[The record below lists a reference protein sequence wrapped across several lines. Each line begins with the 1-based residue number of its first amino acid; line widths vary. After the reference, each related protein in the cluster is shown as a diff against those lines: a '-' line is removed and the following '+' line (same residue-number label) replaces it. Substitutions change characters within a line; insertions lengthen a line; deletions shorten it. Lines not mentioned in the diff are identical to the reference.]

1 MSDPRPQEQAPAPWV
16 TTAGSAQGGASIAV
30 GLAAA
35 VAAQPAGRPVVLGA
49 HLRPGIGAGT
59 AAAMTGAIFI
69 ANKVLLLTC
78 VVVMGK
84 AGFQQLK
91 GVIFGYVK
99 GLAPAD
105 TIGPTRH
112 AIGLVMFCLPLVSA
126 MLEPY
131 VDQFWPGLRPNIWQL
146 QALGDFMLIAS
157 FFVLGGDFWSKV
169 RALFI
174 RTAKVEDTSVAQ
186 APPR

>member
-1 MSDPRPQEQAPAPWV
+1 MATLETKAAVPTPAGWRFKLGIGIFVLAFALWLLIPV
-16 TTAGSAQGGASIAV
+16 AASGGASAARIAT
-30 GLAAA
+30 L
-35 VAAQPAGRPVVLGA
+35 
-49 HLRPGIGAGT
+49 
-59 AAAMTGAIFI
+59 TGVIFI
-69 ANKVLLLTC
+69 ANKVLLVTC
-78 VVVMGK
+78 IAVMGK

-91 GVIFGYVK
+91 TIVFGYAK

-105 TIGPTRH
+105 TVGPVRH

-131 VDQFWPGLRPNIWQL
+131 VDQFWPGLRPNMWQL

-157 FFVLGGDFWSKV
+157 FFVLGGDFWGKV

-174 RTAKVEDTSVAQ
+174 RSAKVGDVRDATA
-186 APPR
+186 